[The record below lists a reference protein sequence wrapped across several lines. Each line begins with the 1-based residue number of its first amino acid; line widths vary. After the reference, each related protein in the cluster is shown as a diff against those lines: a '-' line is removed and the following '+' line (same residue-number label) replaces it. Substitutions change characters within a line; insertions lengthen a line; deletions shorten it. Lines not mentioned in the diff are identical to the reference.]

1 MATNLVDAKATMSD
15 ATPAVRA
22 ADTAAPIV
30 LDFGKHRRKVVKQ
43 LRKGSG
49 KLMDEVSSALAE
61 LQASGAIGA
70 SAQPVII
77 IVQQKRRK
85 TGGFLPGF

>member
-1 MATNLVDAKATMSD
+1 MATNLVDAKTTMPETKPAT
-15 ATPAVRA
+15 RI

-43 LRKGSG
+43 LRRGDG
-49 KLMDEVSSALAE
+49 KLMEEVSAALAE
-61 LQASGAIGA
+61 LQASGAVATG
-70 SAQPVII
+70 AQPVII

-85 TGGFLPGF
+85 GRGLLPGF